1 MSNVYVIGAGIVGV
15 SCALNLLEKGFKVTL
30 IEKESKVKETSFG
43 NAGVIAR
50 SSAYVINNKNLI
62 PSLKK
67 YIFNKHPA
75 VRMNHFYLMKNID
88 WSCRF
93 LSQSVEKKSENN
105 ITNLDSIIKVSLNE
119 HKKWL
124 SQAGQLT
131 RLRETGW
138 LKLFHSPEGAS
149 ATRYEQAVYHRLDID
164 FELLNAQ
171 QIQQL
176 EPALHPIYGSALFI
190 KDAASVDHPG
200 EVTQSYIDLFVAQG
214 GELIR
219 DDIKRLS
226 MQGKQVCLQGR
237 ERYIADQLVLAAG
250 PWSNDLL
257 KTVSKP
263 IPMCFERGY
272 HQHYHFP
279 AGPKLTRPVYDVDG
293 AFVLTPTTQ
302 GYRLTSGSELK
313 DKDDAPS
320 PAQLQEVALSAQRA
334 TALGELVQ
342 GSVWQGN
349 RPTLP
354 DSLPVIGRI
363 APNSAIWLAFGHQ
376 HVGFSSG
383 PATGRLIAEMMAG
396 QSTFIDAAPFSP
408 TRFH

>member
-1 MSNVYVIGAGIVGV
+1 M
-15 SCALNLLEKGFKVTL
+15 
-30 IEKESKVKETSFG
+30 ESKSE
-43 NAGVIAR
+43 
-50 SSAYVINNKNLI
+50 
-62 PSLKK
+62 
-67 YIFNKHPA
+67 
-75 VRMNHFYLMKNID
+75 KNIE
-88 WSCRF
+88 S
-93 LSQSVEKKSENN
+93 
-105 ITNLDSIIKVSLNE
+105 LDSIIKVSLEE

-124 SQAGQLT
+124 SQAKQLA
-131 RLRETGW
+131 RLRDTGW
-138 LKLFHSPEGAS
+138 LKLFQSVDGAK
-149 ATRYEQAVYHRLDID
+149 ATSYEQAIYRRLGID
-164 FELLNAQ
+164 FEILDAH

-176 EPALHPIYGSALFI
+176 EPALKPIYGSALFI
-190 KDAASVDHPG
+190 KDASSVDHPG
-200 EVTQSYIDLFVAQG
+200 EVTQSYIDLFVSKG

-219 DDIKRLS
+219 DDIKQLR

-237 ERYIADQLVLAAG
+237 TDYIADQLVLAAG

-257 KTVSKP
+257 QTVSKP

-313 DKDDAPS
+313 DKDAAAS
-320 PAQLQEVALSAQRA
+320 PVQLEEVALSAQHA
-334 TALGELVQ
+334 TELGPLVEE
-342 GSVWQGN
+342 SVWQGN

-354 DSLPVIGRI
+354 DSLPVIGRS
-363 APNSAIWLAFGHQ
+363 APSSVIWLAFGHQ
-376 HVGFSSG
+376 HVGFSTG

-396 QSTFIDAAPFSP
+396 ESTFISALPFSP